1 MKVYGE
7 ALKDALKKE
16 AELLSK
22 AFDEFVEA
30 IGELDKESEKKPW
43 GYRQEDR
50 LADLGRDLVGLMN
63 MVLTTMAYSRKVFE
77 GFITVC
83 NVLKVQKAMKKG

>member
-7 ALKDALKKE
+7 ALKDALRGE

-30 IGELDKESEKKPW
+30 IGELDNEAEGRAWRLRP
-43 GYRQEDR
+43 EDR